1 MIFMLMRLIVP
12 KNKERVKSVSAVFS
26 NALFVLVL
34 IAATASASWAQPATP
49 ANFVSIGYDSH
60 VELKWTASTSPN
72 VIAYNIYRSNSP
84 AGPFALFRQVG
95 AGAPYALDFIGRIDT
110 AFSYRITALN
120 SSGQESAPTTVQT
133 ATVAAMSDDD
143 LMTMVQ
149 RYTFRYFW
157 EHAHPVSGL
166 ARERLN
172 SGDVVTTGGSGF
184 GIMAIPV
191 AVERGFITRQEGLLR
206 MIQIVSFLELRA
218 QRYHGVFAHWLN
230 GNTGATI
237 PFSQYDNGGDLVET
251 AFLMQ
256 GLLTVRAYFNQDAP
270 LENSLRSTITRLWE
284 DVEWDWYRRNNSNV
298 LYWHWS
304 PNYQWQINFQLRG
317 FNEVMITYILGVA
330 SPTHGIPASLY
341 HSGWASNGGFVT
353 PAAYFGYPMFV
364 GGFRG
369 GPLFFAHYSYLGFD
383 PRNKR
388 DAYCNYFTRNRNHT
402 LINREY
408 CIANPKNH
416 AGYGPDSWGL
426 TASDNPWGYLAHEP
440 VFDRDN
446 GTIAPTAA
454 LSSMPYTP
462 AQSMAALKHFYRD
475 LGARL
480 WGYYGF
486 FDAYN
491 IGQNWFASS
500 YLAIDQGP
508 IIGMIENH
516 RTGLLWDLFM
526 ANPEIQPALDS
537 IGFVPEASALQADL
551 SLPVEVVVYP
561 NPNNGQFNLLLDAA
575 EPFIAQIQLTDAL
588 GRQVRNWGAFY
599 IQNGENNL
607 SFDSNGLPAGVYQ
620 LWLTSGARRHTQK
633 ILVFHN

>member
-1 MIFMLMRLIVP
+1 MLMRLTVP
-12 KNKERVKSVSAVFS
+12 KNKDGSGSAAFISCSTLLVVVLTAVSAS
-26 NALFVLVL
+26 TL
-34 IAATASASWAQPATP
+34 WAQPAAPT
-49 ANFVSIGYDSH
+49 NFVSLGYDSH
-60 VELKWTASTSPN
+60 VELKWTASASPN
-72 VIAYNIYRSNSP
+72 IIAYNIYRAAAP
-84 AGPFALFRQVG
+84 QGPFVLLRQVG
-95 AGAPYALDFIGRIDT
+95 AGMPYALDFIGRIDT
-110 AFSYRITALN
+110 VFSYRVTARN
-120 SSGQESAPTTVQT
+120 SLGQESAPTSVQT
-133 ATVAAMSDDD
+133 AAVAAMSDED

-191 AVERGFITRQEGLLR
+191 AIERGFITRQEGLLR
-206 MIQIVSFLELRA
+206 MIQITSFLELRA
-218 QRYHGVFAHWLN
+218 QRYHGAFAHWLN

-237 PFSQYDNGGDLVET
+237 PFSQFDNGGDLVET
-251 AFLMQ
+251 SFLMQ
-256 GLLTVRAYFNQDAP
+256 GLLTVRAYFNQDTP

-304 PNYQWQINFQLRG
+304 PNYQWQMNFQLRG
-317 FNEVMITYILGVA
+317 FNEVMIAYILGVA

-388 DAYCNYFTRNRNHT
+388 DAYCNYFNRNRNHT

-416 AGYGPDSWGL
+416 TGYGPNSWGL

-462 AQSMAALKHFYRD
+462 VQSMAALKHFYRN
-475 LGARL
+475 LGERL

-486 FDAYN
+486 FDAFN
-491 IGQNWFASS
+491 LGQNWFASS

-537 IGFVPEASALQADL
+537 IGFVAEPNSVSPDL
-551 SLPVEVVVYP
+551 SLPVEVLVYP
-561 NPNNGQFNLLLDAA
+561 NPNQGQFSLLLDAS
-575 EPFIAQIQLTDAL
+575 ESFTAQIQLTDAM
-588 GRQVRNWGAFY
+588 GRQVRNWGAYF

-607 SFDSNGLPAGVYQ
+607 TFDTDELPAGVYQ
-620 LWLTSGARRHTQK
+620 LWLTSGARRHTQR